1 MANIKD
7 SIAVDALR
15 SVSLK
20 EFSFYLTLGFK
31 GNIEKDFGIKGGGE
45 LTYMLGG
52 NVRRTYFDAQL
63 ECVRFDWGFIPP
75 RLTYV
80 AIGKELSGSKWDF
93 TYPEV
98 DIDLK
103 GAFGPDVNIVGEWK
117 KPSRLLTIQLY
128 KLFRLARGVVPLY
141 PYLDAKFIVAPGL
154 YTTMNFL
161 SPKIKLNYAFKLM
174 GDKTVKYEEYYRI
187 LNVRN
192 ISTAAT
198 GVIRNLI
205 SVRYKDCKQFDDRV
219 LRSSEYLNK
228 LSDWGGGSGSCEE
241 VDKAVGQHSGIY
253 FDGKGSLDL
262 EKLFGFGM
270 GIYLLLG
277 KEERFFGKN
286 SLWVGGNAFLGFGL
300 ALQAGFGGDASGSF
314 TKNGLKFDKKEASA
328 YVRGGFN
335 ISLFGGFIYFAELF
349 DKIIGKAHK
358 SWLLHDF
365 LTMAFEEEATT
376 GGVKKKINSIDNPIE
391 AKKVEEWVREESKEA
406 ALEML
411 TDDEFILKLFK

>member
-1 MANIKD
+1 
-7 SIAVDALR
+7 
-15 SVSLK
+15 
-20 EFSFYLTLGFK
+20 
-31 GNIEKDFGIKGGGE
+31 
-45 LTYMLGG
+45 
-52 NVRRTYFDAQL
+52 
-63 ECVRFDWGFIPP
+63 
-75 RLTYV
+75 
-80 AIGKELSGSKWDF
+80 
-93 TYPEV
+93 
-98 DIDLK
+98 
-103 GAFGPDVNIVGEWK
+103 
-117 KPSRLLTIQLY
+117 
-128 KLFRLARGVVPLY
+128 
-141 PYLDAKFIVAPGL
+141 
-154 YTTMNFL
+154 
-161 SPKIKLNYAFKLM
+161 
-174 GDKTVKYEEYYRI
+174 
-187 LNVRN
+187 
-192 ISTAAT
+192 
-198 GVIRNLI
+198 
-205 SVRYKDCKQFDDRV
+205 
-219 LRSSEYLNK
+219 
-228 LSDWGGGSGSCEE
+228 
-241 VDKAVGQHSGIY
+241 
-253 FDGKGSLDL
+253 
-262 EKLFGFGM
+262 M